1 MIEDYTG
8 WLQYSNTGQDWR
20 SLCMGDPEFKKRLV
34 SNIFWNPMH
43 DLWVL
48 IIYDSRGKLKKLVVE
63 KDG

>member
-1 MIEDYTG
+1 
-8 WLQYSNTGQDWR
+8 
-20 SLCMGDPEFKKRLV
+20 MGDPEFKKRLV
-34 SNIFWNPMH
+34 SNVFWNPMH